1 SFGPII
7 KTWLI
12 TKQLNDSILV
22 KHVSVC
28 FLTDSTLLSLTDPSH
43 KLCLFVGDQT
53 LVSESTFK
61 TTEIKFKLDEE
72 FNETTVHGR
81 NVKSTFTLDNGKFVQ
96 KQNSDGKTSTL
107 YIDII
112 HSACKI
118 IFSFSHFTS
127 YFEMKEGDQSR
138 CLCIFTIA

>member
-12 TKQLNDSILV
+12 SKQSFRTVRATN
-22 KHVSVC
+22 
-28 FLTDSTLLSLTDPSH
+28 
-43 KLCLFVGDQT
+43 CLFVGHQT
-53 LVSESTFK
+53 LVCFYTKFAIYILAMKAESTFK

-81 NVKSTFTLDNGKFVQ
+81 NVKSTFTLENGKFVQ

-107 YIDII
+107 YIGII

-127 YFEMKEGDQSR
+127 YFKMKEGDQSR